1 MAKANKSGLGR
12 GLNSLLGGA
21 FEEAAPLESTPK
33 RVLVEQQREETA
45 VPIPMHTE
53 PVVDRQ
59 NVSRETITPMKEE
72 SIVDGE
78 SQVTIKSVVQ
88 RRTDEVPI
96 SPSVRTPISRART
109 SKERRL
115 RSLQH
120 QSRRMVCCSRFSFV
134 PLEPMNIRSSRAN
147 VVGRHVKS

>member
-53 PVVDRQ
+53 PVVERQ
-59 NVSRETITPMKEE
+59 NVSRETITPMQEE

-78 SQVTIKSVVQ
+78 SQITIKSVVQ

-96 SPSVRTPISRART
+96 ESVSPNPDQPRTN
-109 SKERRL
+109 
-115 RSLQH
+115 
-120 QSRRMVCCSRFSFV
+120 F
-134 PLEPMNIRSSRAN
+134 
-147 VVGRHVKS
+147 

>member
-53 PVVDRQ
+53 PVV
-59 NVSRETITPMKEE
+59 
-72 SIVDGE
+72 
-78 SQVTIKSVVQ
+78 
-88 RRTDEVPI
+88 
-96 SPSVRTPISRART
+96 
-109 SKERRL
+109 
-115 RSLQH
+115 
-120 QSRRMVCCSRFSFV
+120 
-134 PLEPMNIRSSRAN
+134 
-147 VVGRHVKS
+147 

>member
-33 RVLVEQQREETA
+33 RVLVEQQREETV

-53 PVVDRQ
+53 PVV
-59 NVSRETITPMKEE
+59 VSRETITPMKEE

-96 SPSVRTPISRART
+96 ESVSPNPDQPRTNFKREALEELAASIEKDGLLQPILVRP
-109 SKERRL
+109 
-115 RSLQH
+115 
-120 QSRRMVCCSRFSFV
+120 
-134 PLEPMNIRSSRAN
+134 SRAN